1 MCYVSLSAFV
11 LVLHVVNPI
20 AHILIIRVQFLFF
33 RMTLMHVKYQHGFQ
47 LCGANFWVL
56 YYPFVKFLVLNCGVL
71 YTEDCYSNA
80 WIMNDS
86 QLNLHTKYLKSCAS
100 LFHHLWQIYIFQWH
114 VVTLRRACKNG
125 VSWLR
130 AKWGVLFLDYFR
142 HVYFVL
148 ILTSCKVLFFPFL
161 YLFEQLT
168 DIVGVK
174 C

>member
-1 MCYVSLSAFV
+1 MSNISMGFSFAAPIFESCIVLLSS
-11 LVLHVVNPI
+11 
-20 AHILIIRVQFLFF
+20 FLSWIVWYY
-33 RMTLMHVKYQHGFQ
+33 TLKS
-47 LCGANFWVL
+47 
-56 YYPFVKFLVLNCGVL
+56 
-71 YTEDCYSNA
+71 EDCYSNT
-80 WIMNDS
+80 WILNDS
-86 QLNLHTKYLKSCAS
+86 QLNLHTKYLKSCFS
-100 LFHHLWQIYIFQWH
+100 LFHHLRQIYIFQWH

-125 VSWLR
+125 VSWLW

-148 ILTSCKVLFFPFL
+148 ILTSCKVLYFPFL